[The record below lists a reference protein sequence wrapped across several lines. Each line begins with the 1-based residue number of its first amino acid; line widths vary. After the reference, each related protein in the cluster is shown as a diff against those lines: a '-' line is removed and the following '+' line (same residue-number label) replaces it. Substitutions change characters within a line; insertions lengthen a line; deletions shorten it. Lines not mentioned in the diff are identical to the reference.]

1 MLRPAPIA
9 ADPSLLQT
17 YSSAGNAVLE
27 VFRVHEALLWAYRR
41 KENLIYLDNSATT
54 RPFDSVIDVMNACM
68 RETYFN
74 ASAAY
79 KPAVDVDRSIRA
91 CRKTLAAQ
99 LGAQEDEVI
108 FTSGGTESDNLAI
121 LGVAGTLRKPG
132 NFVCSMVEH
141 PAVLETILRVEAMG
155 HEVRLMPIGS
165 DGLVDL
171 AACEGIFDE
180 HTAFVSCMQVS
191 NETGGVQPVEAIAR
205 MARQKNPNVRI
216 HVDGVQGF
224 MRVPMHMA
232 RMGIDLYS
240 LSAHK
245 IHGPKGV
252 GALVVRKG
260 VRLQPQETG
269 GGQEKNLR
277 SGTYNS
283 PGILGLGEAVAQM
296 AKQKAQVEQ
305 MRAMKAHLWQLLSG
319 EEGVRLNGV
328 DVGAAASAPHV
339 LSVSFDGVRGEVM
352 RNALEGMGVL
362 VSTGSACASHKQKVS
377 STLKAMGLTLE
388 QADGTIRISLGMM
401 NTMEEMDEAA
411 GHMLTLYRQLKAF
424 RRR

>member
-1 MLRPAPIA
+1 M
-9 ADPSLLQT
+9 
-17 YSSAGNAVLE
+17 
-27 VFRVHEALLWAYRR
+27 
-41 KENLIYLDNSATT
+41 IYLDNSATT
-54 RPFDSVIDVMNACM
+54 RPFDSVIDVMSDCM
-68 RETYFN
+68 RDAYFN

-79 KPAVDVDRSIRA
+79 KPAVDLDREIRA
-91 CRKTLAAQ
+91 CRRLIASQ
-99 LGAQEDEVI
+99 VGALEDEVY

-121 LGVAGTLRKPG
+121 LGVASLLRKPQ
-132 NFVCSMVEH
+132 NFVCSVIEH
-141 PAVLETILRVEAMG
+141 PAVLETIRRVEAMG
-155 HEVRLMPIGS
+155 HEVRLMPIDASGVVN
-165 DGLVDL
+165 LT
-171 AACEGIFDE
+171 ACEALFDE
-180 HTAFVSCMQVS
+180 NTVFVSCMQVS
-191 NETGGVQPVEAIAR
+191 NETGAVQPVAEIAR
-205 MARQKNPNVRI
+205 MARAKNKNVRV

-224 MRVPMHMA
+224 MRVPMHMGK
-232 RMGIDLYS
+232 MGVDLYA

-260 VRLQPQETG
+260 VRLAPQETG

-283 PGILGLGEAVAQM
+283 PGILGLGEAVTQMTQRRAQL
-296 AKQKAQVEQ
+296 EHI
-305 MRAMKAHLWQLLSG
+305 RAMKAQLWNRLG
-319 EEGVRLNGV
+319 GIDGVRLNGV
-328 DVGAAASAPHV
+328 PVDSESSAPHI

-352 RNALEGMGVL
+352 RNALEGAGIL

-377 STLKAMGLTLE
+377 PTLKAMGLTGE

-411 GHMLTLYRQLKAF
+411 AQMERLYSQLKAY